1 LDEVSLFLKENVMS
15 EYRSQ
20 IVGELAKAL
29 IKVQKQ
35 LQPAETD

>member
-1 LDEVSLFLKENVMS
+1 MS